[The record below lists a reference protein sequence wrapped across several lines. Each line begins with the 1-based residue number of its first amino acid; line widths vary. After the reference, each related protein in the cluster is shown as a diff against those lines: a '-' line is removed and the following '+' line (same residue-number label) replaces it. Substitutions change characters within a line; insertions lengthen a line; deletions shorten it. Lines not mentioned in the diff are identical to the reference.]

1 MLGLGACQPL
11 VPPTISPP
19 IQNPGQTASQPA
31 QEGVTTPIAAPA
43 SAAENLA
50 AETDAETDTKT
61 DIGPSAEPA
70 SKTITTAAL
79 ATPITPAPAAIPA
92 PRPPEITDIDPRSFL
107 GKPVQ
112 DMTNILGRADF
123 MRVEGQIGI
132 WQFRQENCVVD
143 FFFRAGDAQA
153 NLSAQLIT
161 ALDIRGRYIGQPLD
175 EKGCRKEL
183 YQRRL

>member
-70 SKTITTAAL
+70 SKAITTAAL

-92 PRPPEITDIDPRSFL
+92 PKPPEITDIDPRSFL

-112 DMTNILGRADF
+112 DMTNILGKADF

-153 NLSAQLIT
+153 DLSAQLIT

>member
-11 VPPTISPP
+11 VPPTISSP
-19 IQNPGQTASQPA
+19 IQNSGQTASQPA

-50 AETDAETDTKT
+50 AETDAETD
-61 DIGPSAEPA
+61 IGPSAEPA
-70 SKTITTAAL
+70 SKAITTAAL
-79 ATPITPAPAAIPA
+79 ATPIMPAPAAIPA
-92 PRPPEITDIDPRSFL
+92 PKPPEITDIDPRSFL

-112 DMTNILGRADF
+112 DMTDILGRADF

-153 NLSAQLIT
+153 DLSAQLIT